1 MTRFLRVVAMPVGM
15 MVLASSL
22 HGQRSAPGGPGD
34 ATEWL
39 ARARAA
45 VGIPQAKGKVL
56 YYQSVEGAE
65 QNYQSDRTYPPFF
78 SAFVT
83 RQTWLEPSAGVLR
96 ATSQMTFPG
105 FAGARP
111 DLLSTEAASFA
122 ARDTAL
128 MPAPDAHLNSLM
140 LRGLDPWAVLLDW
153 SRDPATRVEG
163 HRQVRDYDRL
173 VLGREGRFGHERLL
187 LDPKSG
193 FPVALE
199 RTERHYLWGQVS
211 VAYLYSTWL
220 LSDGV
225 SFPGAIFR
233 QVDGATEVTRTI
245 GSFRLLS
252 ADSAPT
258 LRVPDAPTMPLALP
272 LFLQPANPDTV
283 RVGANAVLLVNRG
296 YTEAVVLERDTVWLF
311 DATQGDERARQD
323 SVWIGRLFPGRHPI
337 VLVVTDLAW
346 PHVAGVRF
354 WVATGATVVSH
365 QISRSFLERVVA
377 RRWTLEP
384 DRLERMKRRPP
395 LRFRA
400 VRDSLS
406 LAGGAIGLYP
416 IDGIASEGALMAFL
430 RPENFLWASDY
441 VQTVAEPSRYGLE
454 VYQAATR
461 AGIEPNRLAAEHLP
475 LTSWETLRKLVG
487 GMAGGLSSRVP
498 AAGAAP

>member
-1 MTRFLRVVAMPVGM
+1 VIRFLRVVGVPVGM
-15 MVLASSL
+15 MVIAASL
-22 HGQRSAPGGPGD
+22 QGQGAASRSDSA
-34 ATEWL
+34 AEWV

-45 VGIPQAKGKVL
+45 VGIPRAKGRVL
-56 YYQSVEGAE
+56 HYQSVEGAE

-78 SAFVT
+78 SAFMT
-83 RQTWLEPSAGVLR
+83 RETWLDPVAGVLR

-111 DLLSTEAASFA
+111 ATLSTEAASFV
-122 ARDTAL
+122 ARDTVVV
-128 MPAPDAHLNSLM
+128 PVPDAHLNSLM

-153 SRDPATRVEG
+153 SRDSAIGVEG
-163 HRQVRDYDRL
+163 HRRVRDYDRV

-211 VAYLYSTWL
+211 VAYLYTTWL
-220 LSDGV
+220 LADGV
-225 SFPGAIFR
+225 SYPGAIFR

-245 GSFRLLS
+245 ASFALVP
-252 ADSAPT
+252 ADSAPA
-258 LRVPDAPTMPLALP
+258 LRIPDAPSMPLALP

-283 RVGANAVLLVNRG
+283 RVGANAFLLVNRG
-296 YTEAVVLERDTVWLF
+296 YAEAVVLERDTVFLF

-354 WVATGATVVSH
+354 WVAAGATVVSH
-365 QISRSFLERVVA
+365 QISRSFLEQVVT

-384 DRLERMKRRPP
+384 DRLERMTRRPP

-416 IDGIASEGALMAFL
+416 IDGIASEGALFAFL
-430 RPENFLWASDY
+430 RRGGFLWASDY
-441 VQTVAEPSRYGLE
+441 VQTVAQPSRYGLE

-461 AGIEPNRLAAEHLP
+461 VGVEPSLLAAEHLP
-475 LTSWETLRKLVG
+475 VTPWETLRKVVG
-487 GMAGGLSSRVP
+487 DLDGGRL
-498 AAGAAP
+498 